1 MVIMT
6 DKEFINKYDN
16 AINFSVEDIFSIY
29 SGFIGRASG
38 VSESPDGQFTRT
50 FQVEGRWFR
59 VYWTEPIF
67 DGGMFKIRI
76 REMQSKYDYIHSL
89 NIHDL
94 AEYLRNFGAYCKSRD
109 DEISLCEIK
118 CMLAEFREDCM

>member
-1 MVIMT
+1 MT
-6 DKEFINKYDN
+6 DKEFINKFDN
-16 AINFSVEDIFSIY
+16 NIDFSADEILSICDGDIGSTSNI
-29 SGFIGRASG
+29 
-38 VSESPDGQFTRT
+38 SESPDEQFTRT

-59 VYWTEPIF
+59 AYWSEPISEG
-67 DGGMFKIRI
+67 DVFKV
-76 REMQSKYDYIHSL
+76 REMQSRYDYIHSL

-94 AEYLRNFGAYCKSRD
+94 AEYLRNFVAYCKSRD

>member
-1 MVIMT
+1 MT
-6 DKEFINKYDN
+6 DKEFIYKFDN
-16 AINFSVEDIFSIY
+16 SIDFSAGEILSICDDDIGSTANI
-29 SGFIGRASG
+29 
-38 VSESPDGQFTRT
+38 SESPDEDFTRT

-59 VYWTEPIF
+59 VYWSEPLF
-67 DGGMFKIRI
+67 DRGMFKVRI
-76 REMQSKYDYIHSL
+76 REMQSRYDYIRSL

-94 AEYLRNFGAYCKSRD
+94 AEYLRNFGAYCKTRD

>member
-1 MVIMT
+1 MT
-6 DKEFINKYDN
+6 DKEFISKFDN
-16 AINFSVEDIFSIY
+16 EIDFSADEILSICNGDIGSTSNI
-29 SGFIGRASG
+29 
-38 VSESPDGQFTRT
+38 SESPDEQFTRT

-59 VYWTEPIF
+59 AYWSEPISEG
-67 DGGMFKIRI
+67 DPFKI
-76 REMQSKYDYIHSL
+76 REMQSRYDYIHSL

-94 AEYLRNFGAYCKSRD
+94 AEYLRNFVAYCKTMD

>member
-6 DKEFINKYDN
+6 DKEFINKFDN
-16 AINFSVEDIFSIY
+16 NIDFSADEILSICNGDIGSTSNI
-29 SGFIGRASG
+29 
-38 VSESPDGQFTRT
+38 SESPDEQFTRT

-59 VYWTEPIF
+59 AYWSEPISER
-67 DGGMFKIRI
+67 DIFKI
-76 REMQSKYDYIHSL
+76 REMQSRYDYIHSL

-94 AEYLRNFGAYCKSRD
+94 AEYLRNFVAYFKSD

-118 CMLAEFREDCM
+118 CMLAEYREDCM

>member
-1 MVIMT
+1 MVSMT
-6 DKEFINKYDN
+6 DKEFINKFDN
-16 AINFSVEDIFSIY
+16 DIDFSADEILSICNGDIGSTGNI
-29 SGFIGRASG
+29 
-38 VSESPDGQFTRT
+38 SESPDEQFTRT

-59 VYWTEPIF
+59 AYWAEPLFERGTIF
-67 DGGMFKIRI
+67 RV
-76 REMQSKYDYIHSL
+76 REMQSRYDYILSL

-94 AEYLRNFGAYCKSRD
+94 AEYLRNFGAYYKSRD

>member
-1 MVIMT
+1 MISMT
-6 DKEFINKYDN
+6 DKEFISKLDN
-16 AINFSVEDIFSIY
+16 EIDFSADEIFSIY

-67 DGGMFKIRI
+67 DRGMFKIRI
-76 REMQSKYDYIHSL
+76 REMQSRYDYIHSL

-94 AEYLRNFGAYCKSRD
+94 AEYLRNFGAYYKSRD
-109 DEISLCEIK
+109 DGISLNEIK
-118 CMLAEFREDCM
+118 AMLAEYKEAF

>member
-1 MVIMT
+1 MT

-29 SGFIGRASG
+29 NGFIGRAGG

-67 DGGMFKIRI
+67 DKGMFKIRI

-94 AEYLRNFGAYCKSRD
+94 AEYLRNFSTYCKTRD
-109 DEISLCEIK
+109 DDSSLCEIK
-118 CMLAEFREDCM
+118 HMLAEFREDCM

>member
-1 MVIMT
+1 MT

-16 AINFSVEDIFSIY
+16 TINFSIEDIFSICH
-29 SGFIGRASG
+29 GFIGRACG

-59 VYWTEPIF
+59 VYWSEPLF
-67 DGGMFKIRI
+67 DRGMFKVRI
-76 REMQSKYDYIHSL
+76 REMQSRYDYIHSL

>member
-1 MVIMT
+1 MT

-16 AINFSVEDIFSIY
+16 AINFSVEDIFSICH
-29 SGFIGRASG
+29 GFIGRACG

-59 VYWTEPIF
+59 VYWSEPISEG
-67 DGGMFKIRI
+67 DVFKV
-76 REMQSKYDYIHSL
+76 REMQSRYDYIHSL

-94 AEYLRNFGAYCKSRD
+94 AEYLRNSGAYCKSRD
-109 DEISLCEIK
+109 DGISLNEIK
-118 CMLAEFREDCM
+118 AMLAEYKEAF

>member
-1 MVIMT
+1 MT
-6 DKEFINKYDN
+6 DKEFISKFDN
-16 AINFSVEDIFSIY
+16 EIDFSADEILSICIGDIGNTGNI
-29 SGFIGRASG
+29 
-38 VSESPDGQFTRT
+38 SESPDEQFTRT

-59 VYWTEPIF
+59 AYWSEPISEG
-67 DGGMFKIRI
+67 DVFKV
-76 REMQSKYDYIHSL
+76 REMQSRYDYIHSL
-89 NIHDL
+89 NIHGL

>member
-1 MVIMT
+1 MT
-6 DKEFINKYDN
+6 DKEFISKFDN
-16 AINFSVEDIFSIY
+16 EIDFSADEILSICIGDIGNTGNI
-29 SGFIGRASG
+29 
-38 VSESPDGQFTRT
+38 SESPDEQFTRT

-59 VYWTEPIF
+59 AYWSEPISEG
-67 DGGMFKIRI
+67 DVFKV
-76 REMQSKYDYIHSL
+76 REMQSMYDYIHSL

-94 AEYLRNFGAYCKSRD
+94 AEYLRNFGAYCKTRD